1 MTVTDL
7 LQLPPV
13 RGKPIFSP
21 FSDKDRLGHL
31 LGLKLWYLLTY
42 AGLTDVVRQNDQLFL
57 SLLNTARVDNND
69 DVEKLINARFESE

>member
-13 RGKPIFSP
+13 RGKPIFFL
-21 FSDKDRLGHL
+21 FSDKDRLRHL
-31 LGLKLWYLLTY
+31 LDLKLWYLLTY

-57 SLLNTARVDNND
+57 SLLNTARVGNND